1 MAVPVP
7 SSARLAPRILVVDD
21 DPGLREVLVDYL
33 GQHGF
38 EAAGVASAAEMDR
51 RLEQR
56 PPDLVVLD
64 LMMPGEDGLS
74 ACRRLI
80 ARGGPPVVML
90 SAMGEETDRIVGL
103 ELGADDYLPKPC
115 NPRELL
121 ARIRAVLRRRAG
133 PEAGGAAPSE
143 PVLTFDGRTL
153 NLLRRELTR
162 PDGTVTL
169 LSAGEF
175 ALLKAFAD
183 SPRRVLSRDQL
194 LERARGSDTEV
205 FDRAMDVQISRLRKK
220 LADADGRDP
229 IQTLR
234 GEGYMFDATVEHRLE
249 RPA

>member
-1 MAVPVP
+1 MMAPPNP
-7 SSARLAPRILVVDD
+7 SPRILVVDD

-38 EAAGVASAAEMDR
+38 EAAGAASAVEMDR
-51 RLEQR
+51 QLEHR
-56 PPDLVVLD
+56 PPDLIVLD
-64 LMMPGEDGLS
+64 LMMPGEAGLS

-133 PEAGGAAPSE
+133 PGGGSAPQSE
-143 PVLTFDGRTL
+143 PVLVFDGRTR

-162 PDGTVTL
+162 PDGTVTV
-169 LSAGEF
+169 LSTGEF
-175 ALLKAFAD
+175 ALLKAFAE

-220 LADADGRDP
+220 LADGDGRDP

-234 GEGYMFDATVEHRLE
+234 GEGYMFDAVVERRNE

>member
-1 MAVPVP
+1 MAPPTP
-7 SSARLAPRILVVDD
+7 SPRILVVDD

-38 EAAGVASAAEMDR
+38 EAEGVASAAEMYR
-51 RLEQR
+51 QLEHR
-56 PPDLVVLD
+56 SPDLVVLD

-90 SAMGEETDRIVGL
+90 SAMGEDTDRIVGL

-121 ARIRAVLRRRAG
+121 ARIRAVMRRRAG
-133 PEAGGAAPSE
+133 PDSVTAPQSE
-143 PVLTFDGRTL
+143 PVLVFDGRTL

-162 PDGTVTL
+162 PDGTVTV
-169 LSAGEF
+169 LSTGEF

-194 LERARGSDTEV
+194 LEKARGADTEV

-234 GEGYMFDATVEHRLE
+234 GEGYMFDATVERRTE

>member
-1 MAVPVP
+1 MMAPPTP
-7 SSARLAPRILVVDD
+7 SPRILVVDD

-38 EAAGVASAAEMDR
+38 EAAGAASAAEMDR
-51 RLEQR
+51 QLEHR
-56 PPDLVVLD
+56 PPDLVE
-64 LMMPGEDGLS
+64 GGLS

-133 PEAGGAAPSE
+133 PGGVSAPQSE
-143 PVLTFDGRTL
+143 PVLVFDGRTL

-162 PDGTVTL
+162 PDGTVTV
-169 LSAGEF
+169 LSTGEF
-175 ALLKAFAD
+175 ALLKAFAE

-220 LADADGRDP
+220 LADGDGRDP

-234 GEGYMFDATVEHRLE
+234 GEGYMFDAVVERRNE

>member
-1 MAVPVP
+1 MGRHVLLIEDEPNIIEAMRFLLVRDGWTVDTHSDGTDAVDV
-7 SSARLAPRILVVDD
+7 AR
-21 DPGLREVLVDYL
+21 
-33 GQHGF
+33 
-38 EAAGVASAAEMDR
+38 AA
-51 RLEQR
+51 Q
-56 PPDLVVLD
+56 PDLVVLD
-64 LMMPGEDGLS
+64 LMMPGEGGLS

-133 PEAGGAAPSE
+133 PGGVSAPQSE
-143 PVLTFDGRTL
+143 PVLVFDGRTL

-162 PDGTVTL
+162 PDGTVTV
-169 LSAGEF
+169 LSTGEF
-175 ALLKAFAD
+175 ALLKAFAE

-220 LADADGRDP
+220 LADGDGRDP

-234 GEGYMFDATVEHRLE
+234 GEGYMFDAVVERRNE

>member
-1 MAVPVP
+1 MIPAPIP
-7 SSARLAPRILVVDD
+7 TPRILVVDD
-21 DPGLREVLVDYL
+21 DPGLREVLDDYL
-33 GQHGF
+33 GQHGC
-38 EAAGVASAAEMDR
+38 EAKGAASAAEMDR
-51 RLEQR
+51 QLEHR
-56 PPDLVVLD
+56 PPDLIVLD

-133 PEAGGAAPSE
+133 PGGVSAPQSE
-143 PVLTFDGRTL
+143 PVLVFDGRTL

-162 PDGTVTL
+162 PDGIVTV

-175 ALLKAFAD
+175 ALLKAFAE

-234 GEGYMFDATVEHRLE
+234 GEGYMFDAVVERRME
-249 RPA
+249 RPE